1 MSRSLLSKLKT
12 SMVRSLIRDIILIN
26 NIAEAQLGGGPG
38 AHPPLVHLNPS
49 AEFEKKEMAKISITG
64 IRKPIELL

>member
-1 MSRSLLSKLKT
+1 M
-12 SMVRSLIRDIILIN
+12 
-26 NIAEAQLGGGPG
+26 
-38 AHPPLVHLNPS
+38 HLNPS

>member
-26 NIAEAQLGGGPG
+26 NIAEAQLGGAG